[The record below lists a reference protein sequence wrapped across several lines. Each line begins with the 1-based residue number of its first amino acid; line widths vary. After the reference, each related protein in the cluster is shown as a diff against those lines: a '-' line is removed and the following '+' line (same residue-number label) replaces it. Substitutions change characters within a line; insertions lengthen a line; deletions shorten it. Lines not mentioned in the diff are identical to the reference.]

1 MGINFEE
8 TVFNPLHGTQQNG
21 NFCFSKDTSKENSN
35 PETGRKYL
43 WNKGLESKIYK
54 ELLQSYNN
62 KTNSPIKTGGKRFE
76 YFTKEDIQMTSNA
89 HENLLSVSQPGNA
102 N

>member
-1 MGINFEE
+1 MDINFGE
-8 TVFNPLHGTQQNG
+8 TVFNPLHETQQNR
-21 NFCFSKDTSKENSN
+21 NFCSSKDTFKKNSN

-43 WNKGLESKIYK
+43 RNEGLESKIHK

-89 HENLLSVSQPGNA
+89 HEKLLSVSQ
-102 N
+102 